1 MALFVVGDLGGT
13 NCRLELLDTSIPEAR
28 WHGTR
33 PTVAKAKYGSATALP
48 APYMR
53 GYEEYDLFTL
63 RGRGTYI
70 TYLFVGVISYNLPGT
85 HPRRRPV

>member
-1 MALFVVGDLGGT
+1 MAEIIEKFRNIFTVTVLASSEYVKNRLNMALFVVGDLGGT

-48 APYMR
+48 A
-53 GYEEYDLFTL
+53 
-63 RGRGTYI
+63 
-70 TYLFVGVISYNLPGT
+70 
-85 HPRRRPV
+85 